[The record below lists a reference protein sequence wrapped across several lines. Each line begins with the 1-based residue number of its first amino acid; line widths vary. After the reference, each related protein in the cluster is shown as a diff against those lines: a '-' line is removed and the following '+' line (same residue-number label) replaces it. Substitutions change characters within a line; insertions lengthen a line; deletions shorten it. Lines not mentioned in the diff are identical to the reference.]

1 MRSAATVMCG
11 RDSLFVR
18 ALGFS
23 SLGSRHGMEDVAIG
37 APVDSRGAVAAGLPL
52 TPDALC
58 QTYADRVYKF
68 ALLVSHDSN
77 DAEDLAQDA
86 LERAIRGLKTFNP
99 AKGDVEGWLWRI
111 VVNASRDA
119 GRIAGRQRLV
129 IEVLVDRWSADQE
142 SADLGDHLGAEQ
154 VLEAVR
160 DLSPRH
166 RGVVALRFGADLN
179 YRQVGRALGIS
190 EAAALMA
197 TRRAL
202 ANLRARL
209 SQRMDP
215 R

>member
-1 MRSAATVMCG
+1 V
-11 RDSLFVR
+11 
-18 ALGFS
+18 
-23 SLGSRHGMEDVAIG
+23 EDVAVSVPTDNHG
-37 APVDSRGAVAAGLPL
+37 AAVAHIPL
-52 TPDALC
+52 TAEALC
-58 QTYADRVYKF
+58 QTYAGRVYKF
-68 ALLVSHDSN
+68 ARLISADSN

-99 AKGDVEGWLWRI
+99 TRGEVEGWLWRI

-129 IEVLVDRWSADQE
+129 IEVLVDRWSLDQP
-142 SADLGDHLGAEQ
+142 SADLGDPLRIED

-160 DLSPRH
+160 ALSPRH

-179 YRQVGRALGIS
+179 YRQIGRALGIS

-209 SQRMDP
+209 SQRMN
-215 R
+215 RQ